1 MRLKPLLFSAALLAM
16 LGTAAIAADSPAIS
30 MAGHEQWKAQPGNYS
45 MAVLYGD
52 PSKAEFYVV
61 RLKMPANW
69 TFPVHY
75 HSGRENVTV
84 ISGTFYAGIGS
95 KFDKTKVTAFP
106 AGSFVSLPPKL
117 PHYALTESGGAV
129 IQLEG
134 TGPLDNVM
142 VK

>member
-1 MRLKPLLFSAALLAM
+1 MRSTALIFSAALLAV
-16 LGTAAIAADSPAIS
+16 LGTAAIAADAPTIS
-30 MAGHEQWKAQPGNYS
+30 MAGQEQWKAQPGNYS
-45 MAVLYGD
+45 MAILYGD
-52 PSKAEFYVV
+52 PSKAEFYVM

-75 HSGRENVTV
+75 HPGRENVTV
-84 ISGTFYAGIGS
+84 ISGTFYAGMGS

-106 AGSFVSLPPKL
+106 AGSFVSMPAKL
-117 PHYALTESGGAV
+117 PHYALTESSPAV

-134 TGPLDNVM
+134 IGPMDNIM